1 MVQTPT
7 LKQQQQ
13 CPRKI
18 RNEQRK
24 VGPNY
29 KEEMGMETSLYEEQ
43 NPHFVATKGT
53 THE

>member
-1 MVQTPT
+1 MVKTPT
-7 LKQQQQ
+7 LKFNQK
-13 CPRKI
+13 CLRKI

-24 VGPNY
+24 VGPY
-29 KEEMGMETSLYEEQ
+29 YEAEMGTETSLYEEQ